1 MSPSNRATPLTALD
15 ALRTLLGGF
24 SEADKDFES
33 RLFQVLQDLRQQAVP
48 ELSERLLRSTT
59 PRGLKRAILRV
70 AQRLDWPEWAAVFL
84 GFLQAEQDLGLFD
97 EGCLALGN
105 LSTRESAA
113 ALKHLHGS
121 RSDPER
127 QLILNRELA
136 LGAAQQDP
144 GYYAARLME
153 GRGNPRLARHGL
165 RVLASL
171 PEPPDLAL
179 LVEAHQ
185 RGDDLSRQFALRLLA
200 ELPGDAPGDYLTRAL
215 EGLRTEF
222 EQTRILDDLLLQTK
236 NQPRAQVRDR
246 LLKDLERRQG
256 ARHPAELAALRRE
269 AEADPPQPASYL
281 DALRRSCPG
290 PLDTY
295 LLDALGC
302 LLEGKIA
309 RYGALHSEFTERAE
323 LRQAELVAAA
333 DECAEALGRRV
344 LRGLPPARTRAVEVL
359 AGTFE
364 SRCGGDAT
372 LMALAR
378 TVAPEDGAVLDL
390 FLLEKD
396 LRRRTRCLDLLGA
409 REEDAFAPFFLR
421 AMEDPIV
428 EVGQVAMHHLG
439 KLPSGFQRLM
449 ALFRSGQP
457 EQMRRAIRV
466 FGENRT
472 RAAAEALLEPILE
485 EARDEIVLEAVT
497 ALGAIVYPPAAR
509 SLLDLLHDGKP
520 LSLQL
525 ALAEALGAMAV
536 PEASLGLL
544 DRATHLKVPQVLV
557 GILEGSLSAFPG
569 FTRPFPADRVPEFEA
584 LLLRCCDDREGE
596 GQRIRAMFVA
606 QGLFTFDR
614 EVYDRLKDRFSDYL
628 SEMRAAA
635 TWDRELNDRVAG
647 VIKDLGRRAT
657 NLSRLEEREA
667 SLLGLLQK
675 LPAPGAARTEQLLQL
690 RDGLKD
696 PELVLRPEAVARLA
710 SFVQEE
716 LPRPGK
722 DWRELAYLCEIG
734 GLTLLPG
741 LVEPIREVYRRATGL
756 GLRSAA
762 RESLTR
768 LGLSEA
774 DIERRSPVQSLL
786 ILEPSGFFR
795 KRLAAAVG
803 ERGFKVLAA
812 GDREE
817 AGALLDDGPVDL
829 VVSESTDPAGDTSG
843 WLEQQW
849 RQRRCREVL
858 LATSSRDLGALLEA
872 PWLLGV
878 LYKPFP
884 VEHLLQAIEA

>member
-24 SEADKDFES
+24 SESDKDFES
-33 RLFQVLQDLRQQAVP
+33 RLFQVLHELRQQAVP
-48 ELSERLLRSTT
+48 ELGERLLRSTT

-84 GFLQAEQDLGLFD
+84 GFLQVEQDLGLFD

-113 ALKHLHGS
+113 ALKHLHS
-121 RSDPER
+121 TRSDQER
-127 QLILNRELA
+127 QLILNRERA
-136 LGAAQQDP
+136 LGTAQQDP
-144 GYYAARLME
+144 GYYAARLLE
-153 GRGNPRLARHGL
+153 GKGNPRLARHGL
-165 RVLASL
+165 RVLASM
-171 PEPPDLAL
+171 PEPPDLGL
-179 LVEAHQ
+179 LLEAHQ
-185 RGDDLSRQFALRLLA
+185 RGDELSRQFALRLLA
-200 ELPGDAPGDYLTRAL
+200 ELPGEAPGEVLTKAL
-215 EGLRTEF
+215 ENLRSEF

-256 ARHPAELAALRRE
+256 ARHPEELAALRRE
-269 AEADPPQPASYL
+269 AEVEPSQPAPFL
-281 DALRRSCPG
+281 DALRRACSG

-309 RYGALHSEFTERAE
+309 RYGALHSESTERTE
-323 LRQAELVAAA
+323 LRQAELIAAA

-344 LRGLPPARTRAVEVL
+344 LRGLPPARPRAVEVL
-359 AGTFE
+359 AGAFE
-364 SRCGGDAT
+364 SRCGADLT

-378 TVAPEDGAVLDL
+378 ILSPEDSAVLEL

-497 ALGAIVYPPAAR
+497 ALGSIVYPPAAR
-509 SLLDLLHDGKP
+509 TLLELLHDGKP
-520 LSLQL
+520 LNLQL
-525 ALAEALGAMAV
+525 ALAEALGGMAV

-544 DRATHLKVPQVLV
+544 DRASHLKVPQVLV
-557 GILEGSLSAFPG
+557 SILEGSLSAFSG
-569 FTRPFPADRVPEFEA
+569 FSRPFPAERVAEFEA

-596 GQRIRAMFVA
+596 GQRTRAMFVA
-606 QGLFTFDR
+606 QNLFTFDR
-614 EVYDRLKDRFSDYL
+614 DIYDRLKDRFSDYL

-647 VIKDLGRRAT
+647 VIKDLGRRGV

-667 SLLGLLQK
+667 ALLGILQK
-675 LPAPGAARTEQLLQL
+675 LPPAGAVRGEQLLLL

-696 PELVLRPEAVARLA
+696 PELVLRPEAIGRLA
-710 SFVQEE
+710 AFVQEE
-716 LPRPGK
+716 LPQPGK

-734 GLTLLPG
+734 GLTLQAD

-762 RESLTR
+762 RESLAR
-768 LGLSEA
+768 LGLTEA
-774 DIERRSPVQSLL
+774 EIERRSPVQSLL

-803 ERGFKVLAA
+803 ERGFKVRAA

-817 AGALLDDGPVDL
+817 AATLLAAEAVDL
-829 VVSESTDPAGDTSG
+829 VVSESVDPAGETAG

-884 VEHLLQAIEA
+884 VEHLLQAIES